1 MTEMTAA
8 LLKQVCKTLKLYS
21 TPELNDKIY
30 LHYKGFSRIG
40 EAISAYT
47 GLRALWLE
55 GNGIDTIE
63 NLDCLKELRCLYLQQ
78 NLIED
83 IEGLEENTEL
93 DTINLSNNQIA
104 KVSGLSHLKKLSTLH
119 LTHNKLTTAKDIEHL
134 AECNSVTV
142 VDLGN
147 NRLDDPEIVEVFERM
162 GNLRGRF
169 LIFCKMKVCIW
180 VRPVAAMLDH
190 ARITFFHV
198 SANKYFS
205 VFASSFLSF
214 SVLNL
219 MGNPVVR
226 KIENYRR
233 TLISRLPSL
242 TYLDDRPVFEE
253 DRRAIE
259 AW

>member
-162 GNLRGRF
+162 GNLR
-169 LIFCKMKVCIW
+169 
-180 VRPVAAMLDH
+180 
-190 ARITFFHV
+190 
-198 SANKYFS
+198 
-205 VFASSFLSF
+205 
-214 SVLNL
+214 VLNL